1 MQEILLY
8 SDIAF
13 IYHTCLGRLPG
24 GDFCPDFK
32 LKGKKEGNIRN
43 LPFKAQPM
51 PTERKPIA
59 IFGGT
64 GHYGR
69 EVTRHL
75 VRQGTPVRVLSQ
87 NAAKARELLGPAVEI
102 VEGDVT
108 ARKTIRRMLAG
119 SSGVVVSLSAANP
132 RQIRQMKQIERDAIL
147 MILEEME
154 KAGLRKLAYLSVYD
168 IREELLE
175 RLRIRKLA
183 EIKIE
188 VEQRIKESGLDWT
201 ILGCPPSYELFFALL
216 RGDKLIVPGGGRRA
230 IACISPE
237 DVGAI
242 AAQVAVSSRWNGRR
256 IRLCGPEAVN
266 FPEMARRI
274 SEHSG
279 RKVRVL
285 AVPLQLANVVSFL
298 AQPFFPFLRF
308 IYYSLKM
315 MNNFPEDLAA
325 KVPEDHAWLREQFDY
340 EPVSLEEEIGRRRR
354 RRGEEEKKRCYP
366 IGLDYPR

>member
-1 MQEILLY
+1 
-8 SDIAF
+8 
-13 IYHTCLGRLPG
+13 
-24 GDFCPDFK
+24 
-32 LKGKKEGNIRN
+32 
-43 LPFKAQPM
+43 M
-51 PTERKPIA
+51 PAERQPIA

-69 EVTRHL
+69 EIARHL
-75 VRQGTPVRVLSQ
+75 VRQGVPARVLSR
-87 NAAKARELLGPAVEI
+87 NTAKARELLGPVVEI

-108 ARKTIRRMLAG
+108 SRETARRVLAG

-132 RQIRQMKQIERDAIL
+132 GQFRQMKQIERDAVL

-154 KAGLRKLAYLSVYD
+154 RAGISKLVYISVYD

-183 EIKIE
+183 AIKTE
-188 VEQRIKESGLDWT
+188 VEQRIKESGLAWT
-201 ILGCPPSYELFFALL
+201 ILGCPPSYELFFALF

-242 AAQVAVSSRWNGRR
+242 AAQVAVSSRWKGRR

-266 FPEMARRI
+266 FPEVARRI
-274 SEHSG
+274 SGHAG

-285 AVPLQLANVVSFL
+285 AVPLQLVHVVSLL

-308 IYYSLKM
+308 LYYSLKM

-325 KVPEDHAWLREQFDY
+325 KVPEDHAWLLEQFDY
-340 EPVSLEEEIGRRRR
+340 EPVSLEEEIGRRVEDEC
-354 RRGEEEKKRCYP
+354 GTQGCEGGGNLP
-366 IGLDYPR
+366 SIGL

>member
-1 MQEILLY
+1 
-8 SDIAF
+8 
-13 IYHTCLGRLPG
+13 
-24 GDFCPDFK
+24 
-32 LKGKKEGNIRN
+32 
-43 LPFKAQPM
+43 M
-51 PTERKPIA
+51 PTQRQPIA

-69 EVTRHL
+69 EIVRHL
-75 VRQGTPVRVLSQ
+75 VRSSVPVRVLSRD
-87 NAAKARELLGPAVEI
+87 AASAKALLGPQVEI

-108 ARKTIRRMLAG
+108 SRETARRMLAG
-119 SSGVVVSLSAANP
+119 SSGVVVSLSAVNP
-132 RQIRQMKQIERDAIL
+132 RQIRQMKQIERDAVL

-154 KAGLRKLAYLSVYD
+154 RAGISNLVYISVYD
-168 IREELLE
+168 IRDELLE

-183 EIKIE
+183 DIKIE
-188 VEQRIKESGLDWT
+188 VEQRIKESGLGWA

-216 RGDKLIVPGGGRRA
+216 RGDKLIAPGGGRRA
-230 IACISPE
+230 IACISSK

-242 AAQVAVSSRWNGRR
+242 AAQVAVSSRWKGRR

-266 FPEMARRI
+266 FPEVARKI
-274 SEHSG
+274 SGHTG

-285 AVPLQLANVVSFL
+285 AVPLQLVNVLSFL
-298 AQPFFPFLRF
+298 ALPFSPFLRF

-340 EPVSLEEEIGRRRR
+340 EPVSLEEEIGRR
-354 RRGEEEKKRCYP
+354 G
-366 IGLDYPR
+366 